1 MTIINFTP
9 IEAFLGGL
17 IIGFSVVLFYIAN
30 GRIAGISGIVNNS
43 IFSNVNRFDNIL
55 FVIGLVIG
63 PIIYKIII
71 NPEINFNI
79 SNSIPLLIAAGFLVG
94 VGTKIGS
101 GCTSGHGICGIS
113 RFSKRSIF
121 ATLIFMISAILT
133 VFIKGLL

>member
-63 PIIYKIII
+63 PMLYKIII